1 METAEQSLARLV
13 GALERLVDQEAI
25 QAVAGDHVGI
35 LATQGRAA
43 PIVRRLAELGHR
55 ATTPDTRA
63 RLARIADH
71 QRPSRARP
79 EPDFPAS
86 AEEGGARLPVART
99 GGGTAPGRQL
109 IAGQPGNAGSA
120 ESAAD

>member
-63 RLARIADH
+63 RLARIAERRRETQQFMSRRITSVRAELARNRTFQH
-71 QRPSRARP
+71 RLRKVAPAYLSRA
-79 EPDFPAS
+79 PAV
-86 AEEGGARLPVART
+86 GRLLAV
-99 GGGTAPGRQL
+99 
-109 IAGQPGNAGSA
+109 S
-120 ESAAD
+120 